1 MNNMALDTDTY
12 MLTVNSYSHE
22 CSLSFAQL
30 VLHHTKT
37 PFEKKASL
45 QKELSS
51 DNLDK
56 PSYKLK
62 AFHAKPK
69 VLLHLSI
76 CARIYNTHMLQ
87 KTPVHAP
94 TYTFFCAHAIFC
106 SQFPSSTASGSLSI
120 LVQSCIR

>member
-1 MNNMALDTDTY
+1 MHMNNMALDTDTY

-45 QKELSS
+45 QKELSTN
-51 DNLDK
+51 NLDK

-69 VLLHLSI
+69 ALLHLSI
-76 CARIYNTHMLQ
+76 CARIY
-87 KTPVHAP
+87 
-94 TYTFFCAHAIFC
+94 I
-106 SQFPSSTASGSLSI
+106 
-120 LVQSCIR
+120 